1 MENMNIFKIAAK
13 EQLRFPFRGQISV
26 EDLFYLNL
34 NELDEVYRTLK
45 KQVKDS
51 VVDSLITDKET
62 TDEDDMIAIKI
73 QIVEEIFRDKKAE
86 IEKERRTAENRI
98 KAQKILEIMN
108 RKQYREL
115 EEMDLDELQAQ
126 LNALTE
132 ED

>member
-1 MENMNIFKIAAK
+1 MENINIFKIAAK

-26 EDLFYLNL
+26 EDLFYLDL
-34 NELDEVYRTLK
+34 NELDEVYKALK

-51 VVDSLITDKET
+51 VGDSLIVGRARTH
-62 TDEDDMIAIKI
+62 EDDILSIKI
-73 QIVEEIFRDKKAE
+73 QIVEDIFMDKESE
-86 IEKERRTAENRI
+86 IEKQKRAAENRM

-108 RKQYREL
+108 KKQDAAL

-132 ED
+132 EE

>member
-26 EDLFYLNL
+26 EDLFYLDL

-51 VVDSLITDKET
+51 VADSLIVARPRTR
-62 TDEDDMIAIKI
+62 EDDILSIKI
-73 QIVEEIFRDKKAE
+73 QIVEDVFRDKEFE
-86 IEKERRTAENRI
+86 IEKQKKAAENRM

-108 RKQYREL
+108 RKQDAAL

-132 ED
+132 EE

>member
-1 MENMNIFKIAAK
+1 MENINIFKIAAK
-13 EQLRFPFRGQISV
+13 EQLRFPFRGQINV

-34 NELDEVYRTLK
+34 EELDVVYKTLK

-51 VVDSLITDKET
+51 VGDSLIADKKPT
-62 TDEDDMIAIKI
+62 HEDDMIAIKI
-73 QIVEEIFRDKKAE
+73 QIVEEIFMDKQSE
-86 IEKERRTAENRI
+86 IEKERRMAENRI

-108 RKQYREL
+108 RKQDREL

-132 ED
+132 E

>member
-1 MENMNIFKIAAK
+1 MENINIFKIAAK
-13 EQLRFPFRGQISV
+13 EQLRFPFRGQIGV

-34 NELDEVYRTLK
+34 DELDEVYRTLK

-51 VVDSLITDKET
+51 VVDSLITDEET
-62 TDEDDMIAIKI
+62 TDEDDMISVKI

-86 IEKERRTAENRI
+86 IEKERRMAENRI

-115 EEMDLDELQAQ
+115 EDMDLDELQAQ

-132 ED
+132 EE